1 MSQGRFV
8 RRALLRA
15 TLAAGLGAL
24 MPRRRL
30 ASALGAAAAGAAIEV
45 PAAGLPFAVAALAT
59 RDVPGIA
66 LGAAIGAMTTRVWPT
81 APRTV
86 EELRRHNTKEQV
98 APNVD
103 GEGVVVVVNRGAG
116 SAERGETAAAIR
128 ERLPAAEVIEPGE
141 DDDIAEVMAKAAARA
156 TTAFGAAGGDGTLSA
171 AAALAAERELPLVAL
186 PAGTLNHFARDLG
199 VLDIDDAIDALQRGQ
214 VVVAD
219 VARIH
224 DATFV
229 NTASFGAYTD
239 LVEARERL
247 EDRIGKWPAVA
258 VSMVGVLRR
267 AEPVVL
273 DVDGSARRLWL
284 GFVGNGRYQPSGF
297 APSWREVLDDGIL
310 DVRLVDAERPLAR
323 VRLVLA
329 VLTGRLGRTTVY
341 EQRLVPSLRLACA
354 DSTLRIALDGELT
367 EVPSDVTVTC
377 GATVR
382 VFAPHR

>member
-1 MSQGRFV
+1 MSHARFA
-8 RRALLRA
+8 RRAVLRA
-15 TLAAGLGAL
+15 ALAAGFGAL
-24 MPRRRL
+24 VPRRRV
-30 ASALGAAAAGAAIEV
+30 AAALGAAAAGAAIEMPV
-45 PAAGLPFAVAALAT
+45 AGIPLAAAAALTRDARGVAAGVT
-59 RDVPGIA
+59 
-66 LGAAIGAMTTRVWPT
+66 IGALTTRVWPT

-86 EELRRHNTKEQV
+86 EELRRHNTKVSV

-103 GEGVVVVVNRGAG
+103 GAGVVVVVNQGAG
-116 SAERGETAAAIR
+116 SAAREETADAIR
-128 ERLPAAEVIEPGE
+128 GRLPAAEVIEPAE

-156 TTAFGAAGGDGTLSA
+156 TAAFGAAGGDGTIST
-171 AAALAAERELPLVAL
+171 AAALAAAHDVPLLAL

-199 VLDIDDAIDALQRGQ
+199 VLDVDHAIDALQDGQ
-214 VVVAD
+214 LVVAD
-219 VARIH
+219 LARIG

-258 VSMVGVLRR
+258 VSLVGVLRR
-267 AEPVVL
+267 AEPVTMT
-273 DVDGSARRLWL
+273 VDGRRRRLWL

-297 APSWREVLDDGIL
+297 APSWREALDDGL
-310 DVRLVDAERPLAR
+310 VDVRLVDADAPLAR

-341 EQRLVPSLRLACA
+341 EQRLAARVHLACD

-367 EVPSDVTVTC
+367 EVPSDVRITC
-377 GATVR
+377 DATVR